1 MLLSINLLLDY
12 LLLLATAK
20 FLGLP
25 YRKVRLLL
33 GALSGAAASLIIL
46 LPSLP
51 FLLSSGI
58 KLLTCGGMALAAY
71 PWASWRDFC
80 KRTACLFL
88 VSFLFAGM
96 LLALSYFLKAPGL
109 FVQNNAVYVAVS
121 PLVLAVG
128 AVGCYFVLS
137 LLYRITGR
145 RGQGHTFCQVTVFYE
160 GKSVS
165 FPGKIDTG
173 NSLTEPFSGLP
184 VLVTEQAALKDVLP
198 LEIAQGVLTAEV
210 KSGIRLIPF
219 TSVGGQGV
227 LPAFRPERCVIQ
239 RGKEEI
245 TVTDC
250 YIAVTP
256 KKLSTTYRS
265 LLSPDLLVLGQ
276 HLKKDM
282 EAKL

>member
-58 KLLTCGGMALAAY
+58 KLLTCGGMALAAD

-96 LLALSYFLKAPGL
+96 LLALSYFLKAQGL

-145 RGQGHTFCQVTVFYE
+145 RGQGHTFC
-160 GKSVS
+160 
-165 FPGKIDTG
+165 
-173 NSLTEPFSGLP
+173 
-184 VLVTEQAALKDVLP
+184 
-198 LEIAQGVLTAEV
+198 
-210 KSGIRLIPF
+210 
-219 TSVGGQGV
+219 
-227 LPAFRPERCVIQ
+227 
-239 RGKEEI
+239 
-245 TVTDC
+245 
-250 YIAVTP
+250 
-256 KKLSTTYRS
+256 
-265 LLSPDLLVLGQ
+265 
-276 HLKKDM
+276 
-282 EAKL
+282 